1 MRFVESCYRENEA
14 TVLRCCAFPSLL
26 HGEISNSLLC
36 VCHKILNDVR
46 GQVLRCTGTYY
57 FYVELQSFNNPGN
70 EDYDGGCCDVGC
82 GSCDNYFILCLR
94 QPGYNVYDDFCPYGS
109 FSTSSDPD
117 SGSALT
123 FTTGPNALATHV
135 PNPLEYAG
143 NTWPV
148 SVNRWLGLVYVFSKL
163 YTCSFTEKRFANNC

>member
-1 MRFVESCYRENEA
+1 MFA
-14 TVLRCCAFPSLL
+14 T
-26 HGEISNSLLC
+26 I
-36 VCHKILNDVR
+36 ILNDVR

-94 QPGYNVYDDFCPYGS
+94 QPGYDVHDNFCPYGS

-123 FTTGPNALATHV
+123 FTTGPNALAPHV

-163 YTCSFTEKRFANNC
+163 YSFTERRFAVNLQKIALLCIQLYTLILTGRISVEDTRTGC